1 MGIRILGL
9 KGWQRPYWGS
19 RWTMRTAT
27 PGTRTGSNSFFSNMH
42 MIHVYMP
49 IFQSES
55 KSWVYKCDK
64 GHVEGPGEPW
74 EWQPQGLGQGVVH
87 FFKYA
92 CDTCLHANFS
102 MRIQIFRFQEWQKP
116 CQGSRW
122 TMRTATPGTRTG
134 SNSFFQICIWYM
146 FIWQFFNRN
155 PNIEVKSLT
164 QVMLRVQVN
173 HENDNPR
180 N

>member
-1 MGIRILGL
+1 MGIRISRSQG
-9 KGWQRPYWGS
+9 GHIPYQGS

-92 CDTCLHANFS
+92 YDTCLYANFS
-102 MRIQIFRFQEWQKP
+102 MGIRISRSQGGHIP
-116 CQGSRW
+116 YQGSRW

-134 SNSFFQICIWYM
+134 SNSFFSNMHMIHVYM
-146 FIWQFFNRN
+146 TIFQW
-155 PNIEVKSLT
+155 ES
-164 QVMLRVQVN
+164 
-173 HENDNPR
+173 EYWG
-180 N
+180 

>member
-1 MGIRILGL
+1 MGIRFSRSLG
-9 KGWQRPYWGS
+9 GHTPYKGS

-87 FFKYA
+87 FFKYV
-92 CDTCLHANFS
+92 CDTYTWPLSHFDSKFGLPLKNWHINMYHMYIWKKWTTPYPGPWSC
-102 MRIQIFRFQEWQKP
+102 R
-116 CQGSRW
+116 SRCS
-122 TMRTATPGTRTG
+122 PGP
-134 SNSFFQICIWYM
+134 SILPLSHLY
-146 FIWQFFNRN
+146 
-155 PNIEVKSLT
+155 
-164 QVMLRVQVN
+164 
-173 HENDNPR
+173 PR
-180 N
+180 NLDSHWKIDI